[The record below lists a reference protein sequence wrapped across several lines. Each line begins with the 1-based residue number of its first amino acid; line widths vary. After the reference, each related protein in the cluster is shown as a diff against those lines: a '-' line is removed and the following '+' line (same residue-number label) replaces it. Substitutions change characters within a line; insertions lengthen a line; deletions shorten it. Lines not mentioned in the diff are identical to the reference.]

1 MSRLQDLP
9 SFTQNFPLLPMI
21 SHAIPFLTEG
31 ETVKQNAGAAIDPE
45 QGEKDRLIQATLFA
59 FRTQIRRASEQTSP
73 PGGLRSRTPSDGT
86 DGGSSSGSSS
96 VRHSYFRGPIPR
108 KGAARPMVSEAFR
121 GEFYQKVDSKA
132 RVSIPAAFRRI
143 LEAEDPSSPE
153 FPRPRVYMVY
163 GGKSRNFVEC
173 YSKAGADALAR
184 QIEAMELGSLDRE
197 RAERDLISRS
207 VMVEIE
213 PDGRIVLPP
222 KVRAKMGFAAE
233 DGAGEAAFAGF
244 SNRFKLFRREVF
256 EAEDD
261 DDDGIDPLTRVGRAQ
276 RAG

>member
-1 MSRLQDLP
+1 
-9 SFTQNFPLLPMI
+9 
-21 SHAIPFLTEG
+21 
-31 ETVKQNAGAAIDPE
+31 
-45 QGEKDRLIQATLFA
+45 
-59 FRTQIRRASEQTSP
+59 
-73 PGGLRSRTPSDGT
+73 
-86 DGGSSSGSSS
+86 
-96 VRHSYFRGPIPR
+96 
-108 KGAARPMVSEAFR
+108 MVSEAFR

-184 QIEAMELGSLDRE
+184 QIEAMELGSIDRE

-222 KVRAKMGFAAE
+222 KVRAKMGFVAE